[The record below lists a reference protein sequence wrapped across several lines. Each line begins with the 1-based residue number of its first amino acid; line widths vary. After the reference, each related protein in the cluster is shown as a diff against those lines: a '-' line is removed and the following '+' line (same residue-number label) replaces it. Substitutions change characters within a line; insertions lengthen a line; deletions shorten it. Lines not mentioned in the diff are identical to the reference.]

1 MGVTISGKPD
11 SRITAKSLD
20 MGYMGFHRLRCLISE
35 HLNKEFSDLY
45 KTIIEHRS
53 DEEWKKWDALMNDII
68 AHYKL
73 GENKSDCLLL
83 DFLFS
88 SDCKGKISYGTCH
101 KIYELIKG
109 ENDENKIGYV
119 GRPDCA
125 TVGDFKKLLLDVFNQ
140 KGTLVWF

>member
-11 SRITAKSLD
+11 SRIKTKSLD

-53 DEEWKKWDALMNDII
+53 DKEWKKWDEVMNSII
-68 AHYKL
+68 AHYNL
-73 GENKSDCLLL
+73 GETKSDCLLL
-83 DFLFS
+83 DFFFAD
-88 SDCKGKISYGTCH
+88 DCKGKISYGTCQR
-101 KIYELIKG
+101 IYRLI
-109 ENDENKIGYV
+109 ENEDDENKIGYI

-125 TVGDFKKLLLDVFNQ
+125 TVGDFKKLLLDVHKN
-140 KGTLVWF
+140 KGTLVWS